1 MIQQTGAK
9 QTTFSLTQSTM
20 PSNLCNVPP
29 KAQNGKTTYKQ
40 LASRKSQPQNLE
52 PTISGLRNA
61 IPSDYFQHSYFL
73 SFYYLS
79 IDLLLVPLSGY
90 LLWYLLACIPTT
102 LGNVPYYT
110 LHTILV
116 ALYWFYQGLN
126 FTALWVGVIFPLTL
140 IQLLLYTY

>member
-1 MIQQTGAK
+1 M
-9 QTTFSLTQSTM
+9 S
-20 PSNLCNVPP
+20 SNLCNVPP
-29 KAQNGKTTYKQ
+29 KTQNGKTTYTQ
-40 LASRKSQPQNLE
+40 LASRKSQHQHLE

-116 ALYWFYQGLN
+116 TLYWFYQGLN
-126 FTALWVGVIFPLTL
+126 FTALWVGLFLFLDPI
-140 IQLLLYTY
+140 IQLLLYTH